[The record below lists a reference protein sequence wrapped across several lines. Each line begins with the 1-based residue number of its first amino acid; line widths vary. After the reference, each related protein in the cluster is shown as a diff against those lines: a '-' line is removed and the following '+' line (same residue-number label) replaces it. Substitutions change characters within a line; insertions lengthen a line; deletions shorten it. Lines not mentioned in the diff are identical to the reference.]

1 MDFLK
6 ENLTVFS
13 YCDILKN
20 RCKRKENV
28 EKMEWMKDVEIIGA
42 ISGNSTA
49 NAKITGRTSHGFV
62 YKITGESLYV
72 LRGKQVYHRAGTLL
86 FIPMGENYTF
96 HKTTEEGTYRLVN
109 FLARF
114 DIAPSPFL
122 FFLPEGDP
130 IPSLLK
136 SMESSW
142 HREPNISNKYDTL
155 SLFYKML
162 SCLTG
167 LEQTKYAQKKTK
179 ERIEPAVNYLE
190 SHLFDMDLK
199 VSDLPSLCGMSA
211 PTFRQI
217 FVARYGSSPR
227 KYIIDHRLRQAKII
241 LESGEYNSICEVA
254 RSVGYEDP
262 LYFSKHFKA
271 TYGTAP
277 SKL

>member
-1 MDFLK
+1 
-6 ENLTVFS
+6 
-13 YCDILKN
+13 
-20 RCKRKENV
+20 
-28 EKMEWMKDVEIIGA
+28 MEWMKDTEIIGA
-42 ISGNSTA
+42 ISGNSTT
-49 NAKITGRTSHGFV
+49 NAKITERPSHSFV
-62 YKITGESLYV
+62 YKISGESLYV
-72 LRGKQVYHRAGTLL
+72 LRGKQVCHKAGTLL
-86 FIPMGENYTF
+86 FIPKGESYAF

-109 FLARF
+109 FYARF
-114 DIAPSPFL
+114 DLAPAPLL
-122 FFLPEGDP
+122 FSLPEGDP

-136 SMESSW
+136 KMESSW
-142 HREPNISNKYDTL
+142 RLEPNISNKYETL

-167 LEQTKYAQKKTK
+167 LEQTRYVPKKMQ

-190 SHLFDMDLK
+190 SHLFDIDLK
-199 VSDLPSLCGMSA
+199 VSKLPALCGMSA
-211 PTFRQI
+211 PTFRRI

-254 RSVGYEDP
+254 QSVGYEDP

-277 SKL
+277 SKF

>member
-1 MDFLK
+1 
-6 ENLTVFS
+6 
-13 YCDILKN
+13 
-20 RCKRKENV
+20 
-28 EKMEWMKDVEIIGA
+28 MERMQDVEIIGA
-42 ISGNSTA
+42 ISGNSTTS
-49 NAKITGRTSHGFV
+49 AKITERPSHSFV
-62 YKITGESLYV
+62 YKISGESLYV
-72 LRGKQVYHRAGTLL
+72 LRGKQVCHKAGTLL
-86 FIPMGENYTF
+86 FIPKGENYTF

-109 FLARF
+109 FCARF
-114 DIAPSPFL
+114 DHAPSPLL
-122 FFLPEGDP
+122 FSLPEGDP

-136 SMESSW
+136 KMEISW
-142 HREPNISNKYDTL
+142 RLEPNIANKYETL

-167 LEQTKYAQKKTK
+167 LEQAKYVPKKTQ

-190 SHLFDMDLK
+190 SHLFDIGLK
-199 VSDLPSLCGMSA
+199 VSELPALCEMSA

-227 KYIIDHRLRQAKII
+227 KYIIDQRMRQARII
-241 LESGEYNSICEVA
+241 LESGEYDSICEVA
-254 RSVGYEDP
+254 RSVGYGDP